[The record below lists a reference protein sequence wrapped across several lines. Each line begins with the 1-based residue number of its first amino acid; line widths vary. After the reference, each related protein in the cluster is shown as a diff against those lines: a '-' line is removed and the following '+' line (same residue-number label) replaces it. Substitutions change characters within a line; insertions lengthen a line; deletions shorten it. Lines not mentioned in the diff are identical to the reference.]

1 MQPEYDQVW
10 FSTAR
15 RDGSL
20 SMSTITQLPPV
31 HFDAVRRF
39 TVEEYYRLVEAGI
52 LEEDARVELLD
63 GQIIPMAPI
72 GPEHHWILDELN
84 ETFVAQLVAQPQR
97 GRFKVGPGRSL
108 PIRPHDVPEPDLVL
122 YRTGIGR
129 RKHLTAADVLLVIEI
144 ADSSLTR
151 DLGYKADLYRRAN
164 VPQYWVV
171 DVRHQCLRVFTLSGD
186 RYETTVVREG
196 RVSPQA
202 LPGVEIDVGALLGGA

>member
-1 MQPEYDQVW
+1 
-10 FSTAR
+10 
-15 RDGSL
+15 
-20 SMSTITQLPPV
+20 MSTLTQPPPV

-72 GPEHHWILDELN
+72 GPEHHWILAELN
-84 ETFVAQLVAQPQR
+84 EAFVLQSA

-108 PIRPHDVPEPDLVL
+108 VIRPHNVPEPDLVL
-122 YRTGIGR
+122 YRPTLGR
-129 RKHLTAADVLLVIEI
+129 RQPATPTDVLLVIEI

-151 DLGYKADLYRRAN
+151 DLGFKADLYRRAG
-164 VPQYWVV
+164 VVEYWVV
-171 DVRHQCLRVFTLSGD
+171 DVRHRCLRVFRLAGD

-196 RVSPQA
+196 KASPQA
-202 LPGVEIDVGALLGGA
+202 LSGVEIDVMALLEGA